1 MLHLSLVGG
10 MPGGQGQ
17 TSTTEPPLSF
27 LPSRESKPGPSASPR
42 EGPSP
47 RSQPN
52 YDREQG
58 KRSTGLNKCQ
68 VQVGRGVGNPELC
81 RESGT
86 LRQRKGSRISRL
98 DSNKRV
104 FQVELGLL
112 QGLMSVSGPA
122 SLT

>member
-1 MLHLSLVGG
+1 
-10 MPGGQGQ
+10 MPSGQGQ

-27 LPSRESKPGPSASPR
+27 LPSRQSKAGPRVSPR

-52 YDREQG
+52 YDRGQG

-68 VQVGRGVGNPELC
+68 VQVGRGVGNAELC

-86 LRQRKGSRISRL
+86 LRQRKGSRISKL
-98 DSNKRV
+98 GSNERV
-104 FQVELGLL
+104 FQAEVGLL